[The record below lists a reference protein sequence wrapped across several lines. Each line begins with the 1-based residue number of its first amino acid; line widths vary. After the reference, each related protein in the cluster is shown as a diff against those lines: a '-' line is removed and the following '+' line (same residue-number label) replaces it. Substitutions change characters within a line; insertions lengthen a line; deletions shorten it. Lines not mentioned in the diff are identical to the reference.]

1 MQNIS
6 RTFTSGDLDLL
17 IEWTSR
23 IIRARYKQSIL
34 GGLWAIIQ
42 PAATVVIFTIIFTQ
56 FIPIDTGDTPY
67 ILFSYTAMV
76 PWLLFSGSVT
86 DMVDSLVINMHLVTK
101 IYFPREIFV
110 IAALL
115 ARVLDFA
122 IAFGLLV
129 LVILLNRVF
138 VDPVGWLSILL
149 LLMLQLFLSLGL
161 GLFGAA
167 LNVFY
172 RDIKHVIKLALQLWF
187 YATPIIYPSTLVPKR
202 FHTMYFLNP
211 MAGVI
216 ESYRSVLLD
225 GKLPTSNL
233 LLSAAVSILF
243 LVFGFWFFRRVEH
256 LFADVI

>member
-1 MQNIS
+1 MQSFARILPFGY
-6 RTFTSGDLDLL
+6 RELL
-17 IEWTSR
+17 IAWTLR
-23 IIRARYKQSIL
+23 IIRARYKQSVL

-42 PAATVVIFTIIFTQ
+42 PAATVAIFTIIFTL

-76 PWLLFSGSVT
+76 PWLLFSSSVT

-122 IAFGLLV
+122 IAFGILV
-129 LVILLNRVF
+129 LLILFNRVSMN
-138 VDPVGWLSILL
+138 PWGWLFLPALVVI
-149 LLMLQLFLSLGL
+149 QLSLSLGL

-167 LNVFY
+167 LNVFF
-172 RDIKHVIKLALQLWF
+172 RDIKHVITLVLQLWF
-187 YATPIIYPSTLVPKR
+187 YATPIIYPSTLVPTR
-202 FHTMYFLNP
+202 FHTIYFLNP

-216 ESYRSVLLD
+216 ESYRSILLD
-225 GKLPTSNL
+225 GALPTSNL
-233 LLSAAVSILF
+233 LLSAVVSMLI
-243 LVFGFWFFRRVEH
+243 LVFGYWFFRRVKH